1 MHRSLAGLRTR
12 KYERTG
18 EQQHQAVSNTLA
30 SSVDIP
36 YVTRMT
42 VQLLSHKQC
51 TLKLHRSVLSM
62 TVQLLSH
69 KQCTLK
75 LHRSVL
81 SIPLLTRK
89 YHCHPYMLSTTVLSD
104 TIVEKGFLTYNYG
117 FSSGY
122 KPQDSWVLS
131 VDNYRGGVFD
141 VWLRWATN
149 YCKHPMLQCMYP
161 VHVHVHVHCMYKGT
175 CSCTLYIIHKLTV
188 DIIYKTVPE

>member
-18 EQQHQAVSNTLA
+18 EQQHQAVSNILA

-36 YVTRMT
+36 YVTR
-42 VQLLSHKQC
+42 
-51 TLKLHRSVLSM
+51 M

-104 TIVEKGFLTYNYG
+104 TIVETGFLTYNYG
-117 FSSGY
+117 FSSGW
-122 KPQDSWVLS
+122 SLS
-131 VDNYRGGVFD
+131 R
-141 VWLRWATN
+141 
-149 YCKHPMLQCMYP
+149 
-161 VHVHVHVHCMYKGT
+161 
-175 CSCTLYIIHKLTV
+175 
-188 DIIYKTVPE
+188 

>member
-1 MHRSLAGLRTR
+1 MHRSLAVLRTR

-18 EQQHQAVSNTLA
+18 EQQHQAISNILA

-51 TLKLHRSVLSM
+51 TLN
-62 TVQLLSH
+62 
-69 KQCTLK
+69 

-89 YHCHPYMLSTTVLSD
+89 YHPYMLSTTVLSD
-104 TIVEKGFLTYNYG
+104 TIVETGFLTYNYG
-117 FSSGY
+117 FSSGWSY
-122 KPQDSWVLS
+122 LDKPKDSWVLS

-141 VWLRWATN
+141 VWLRWATS
-149 YCKHPMLQCMYP
+149 L
-161 VHVHVHVHCMYKGT
+161 
-175 CSCTLYIIHKLTV
+175 HKFR
-188 DIIYKTVPE
+188 YYA